1 MKRRREAWGPFESD
15 QDVLDWLDEN
25 PEMEKRVIE
34 IQPLIGGG
42 AFVVVRPDDSK
53 GEA

>member
-25 PEMEKRVIE
+25 PETEKRAE
-34 IQPLIGGG
+34 IHPVLGGG
-42 AFVVVRPDDSK
+42 AFVMVRPDDSE